1 MCKPVEANV
10 TNLNNTIRLTD
21 ELERQLMLQAIEEQ
35 FRPHPMR
42 ALAAGLRKPHGIRA
56 LVGKASAKDA
66 HSAA

>member
-21 ELERQLMLQAIEEQ
+21 ELERQLMLQAIEEHSA
-35 FRPHPMR
+35 RTR
-42 ALAAGLRKPHGIRA
+42 CALAAGLRKLAHGIRA

>member
-1 MCKPVEANV
+1 MINS
-10 TNLNNTIRLTD
+10 NNTIRMTD

-42 ALAAGLRKPHGIRA
+42 ALVAALRKLALGIRTLA
-56 LVGKASAKDA
+56 GKANVKNA